1 MGIYFD
7 EWFNTTRRE
16 RIVVLICS
24 GSFCMTIG
32 NINRRFISYVSHG
45 RWDLYDE
52 VFAYTN
58 DVDGMMLHYVMHE
71 YEDSWFADQFI
82 WPELDEYRQT
92 FTTLPMRVTH
102 YE

>member
-1 MGIYFD
+1 MVQHHETRTYRGTDMQRKFLHDDREYQQTLYILRVTWKMG
-7 EWFNTTRRE
+7 
-16 RIVVLICS
+16 
-24 GSFCMTIG
+24 
-32 NINRRFISYVSHG
+32 
-45 RWDLYDE
+45 LYDE